1 MWDDGID
8 EAWESAPMEM
18 NESLSV
24 GISKSK
30 ISLMKLIICPYV
42 CKIKKSK
49 PKFGCFFQ
57 GNGIFDIQWSSM
69 QNLKIFLQNMYKI
82 SKGENSS

>member
-1 MWDDGID
+1 
-8 EAWESAPMEM
+8 MEM

-42 CKIKKSK
+42 CKIKNQS
-49 PKFGCFFQ
+49 
-57 GNGIFDIQWSSM
+57 
-69 QNLKIFLQNMYKI
+69 QNLDVFSREWHFGYPVILHAKLEDLSPKYV
-82 SKGENSS
+82 